1 MKNYLLLAVLLICC
15 FLAGKS
21 QNNDPIILTFPP
33 LEAKII
39 NNQLSVE
46 WTSFSEK
53 NIKLYNIEVSRD
65 GKAFTTIGT
74 VLSKAEGGN
83 SASPLNYTFSRSA
96 TNLLTGIIL
105 FLLPFLRFS
114 NKARRKKTGYLV
126 AVLCLSAAF
135 LLGCRK
141 SEVDKTENLYLRVSQ
156 VDNANH
162 ALYSKVVKV
171 Q

>member
-1 MKNYLLLAVLLICC
+1 MKNYLLLTAVFVCC

-21 QNNDPIILTFPP
+21 QNDDPIILTFPP
-33 LEAKII
+33 LEAKIT
-39 NNQLSVE
+39 NNQLNVE

-83 SASPLNYTFSRSA
+83 SASPLNYAFSRSA
-96 TNLLTGIIL
+96 TNLLTGAIL

-114 NKARRKKTGYLV
+114 NDARRKRTGYLV
-126 AVLCLSAAF
+126 AVLCLIAAV
-135 LLGCRK
+135 LVGCRK
-141 SEVDKTENLYLRVSQ
+141 SEVDQTETLYLRLVQ
-156 VDNANH
+156 VDNTDRA
-162 ALYSKVVKV
+162 AYSKIVKV

>member
-1 MKNYLLLAVLLICC
+1 MKNYLLLTVLLICC
-15 FLAGKS
+15 FLAVKS

-53 NIKLYNIEVSRD
+53 NIKRYNIEVSRD

-96 TNLLTGIIL
+96 TNLLTGTIL

-114 NKARRKKTGYLV
+114 NEARRKRTGYLV
-126 AVLCLSAAF
+126 AVLCLSAASF
-135 LLGCRK
+135 LGCRK
-141 SEVDKTENLYLRVSQ
+141 SEVDKTETLYLRVVQ
-156 VDNANH
+156 VDNTDRA
-162 ALYSKVVKV
+162 AYSKIVKV
-171 Q
+171 K